1 MDTRIS
7 IGIIAWNEESAVRS
21 MLQSL
26 FEQTLFSE
34 LASRQIACEILLV
47 ANGCTDRTASVASEI
62 FEAQL
67 RNHPFRAA
75 FSCQVIDLAE
85 RGKINAWNRYVH
97 EFSAKSA
104 QYLFLADADIVL
116 HSPPTLWNMYSALE
130 NNSKASISTDTPIK
144 DVALRRCKGPL
155 SLLSLAASRMT
166 QSADA
171 QLTGQLYCIKASV
184 ARNIYMPRDLAAC
197 EDGFIKSLACTYF
210 LTRPVSPSRIVIA
223 PDASHVFEA
232 YKSPRAILNNQKRQ
246 IIGQTI
252 VHLLIDRHLPQ
263 LTLEQKLNLAETLR
277 AREAAEPDWLK
288 RIIDEHVRSIKYPW
302 KLIPGIVSFRFQRLA
317 RMKPF
322 ARLTHLPVAIAA
334 FLISM
339 IACFRAF
346 RALRRGSINYWPG
359 KTTRV
364 QNGEPAAESEHD
376 SSTVTVPKIA

>member
-7 IGIIAWNEESAVRS
+7 IGIIAWNEESAVRA

-34 LASRQIACEILLV
+34 LAARQLACEILLL
-47 ANGCTDRTASVASEI
+47 ANGCTDRTASIASEI
-62 FEAQL
+62 FEGQL
-67 RNHPFRAA
+67 RNHPFRSA

-85 RGKINAWNRYVH
+85 RGKLNAWNRYVH

-116 HSPPTLWNMYSALE
+116 HAPATLWNMFSALE
-130 NNSKASISTDTPIK
+130 NNSKASISTDSPIK
-144 DVALRRCKGPL
+144 DVALRRYKGPL
-155 SLLSLAASRMT
+155 TLLSLAASRMT

-210 LTRPVSPSRIVIA
+210 LTRPVSPSRIAIA

-263 LTLEQKLNLAETLR
+263 LTLEQKLSLADTLR
-277 AREAAEPDWLK
+277 AREAADPDWLK

-302 KLIPGIVSFRFQRLA
+302 QLIPGIVSFRFQRLA
-317 RMKPF
+317 KMKPF
-322 ARLTHLPVAIAA
+322 ARLTHFPVAIAG

-346 RALRRGSINYWPG
+346 RALRRGSISYWPG
-359 KTTRV
+359 KTVRV
-364 QNGEPAAESEHD
+364 ENAEPAEPEHD